1 MQVNSVL
8 EGFFNMK
15 KKWLATFMLGSA
27 LMLGACGGDDS
38 GTEDKDKDTG
48 SETTESGTTADASEQ
63 VAQQRC
69 TTCHG
74 GNLQGMGNT
83 PALND
88 IGSRLSEEEI
98 LNVIEN
104 GQGGM
109 PGGLVKGE
117 EAKALAA
124 WLAEKK

>member
-1 MQVNSVL
+1 MQVNSFL
-8 EGFFNMK
+8 EGFFKMK

-27 LMLGACGGDDS
+27 LMLGACGGES
-38 GTEDKDKDTG
+38 GTEDKDA
-48 SETTESGTTADASEQ
+48 GTTDASEQ

-69 TTCHG
+69 ATCHG

-88 IGSRLSEEEI
+88 IGSRYSEEEI
-98 LNVIEN
+98 LNIIVN
-104 GQGGM
+104 GQGNM

-117 EAKALAA
+117 EAEALAA

>member
-1 MQVNSVL
+1 MQVNSFL
-8 EGFFNMK
+8 EGFFKMK

-27 LMLGACGGDDS
+27 LMLGACGGGES
-38 GTEDKDKDTG
+38 GTEDTDTG
-48 SETTESGTTADASEQ
+48 TETTDASEQ

-69 TTCHG
+69 GTCHG

-104 GQGGM
+104 GQGSM

-117 EAKALAA
+117 EAEALAA

>member
-1 MQVNSVL
+1 M
-8 EGFFNMK
+8 EGFFKMK

-27 LMLGACGGDDS
+27 LMLGACGGES
-38 GTEDKDKDTG
+38 GTEDKDA
-48 SETTESGTTADASEQ
+48 GTTDASEQ

-69 TTCHG
+69 ATCHG

-117 EAKALAA
+117 EAEALAA

>member
-1 MQVNSVL
+1 
-8 EGFFNMK
+8 MK

-27 LMLGACGGDDS
+27 LMLGACGGEESES
-38 GTEDKDKDTG
+38 GNEDKDTG
-48 SETTESGTTADASEQ
+48 AETTENAATTDASEQ

-69 TTCHG
+69 ATCHG

-88 IGSRLSEEEI
+88 IGSRFSEEEI
-98 LNVIEN
+98 LDIIVN
-104 GQGGM
+104 GQGNM

-117 EAKALAA
+117 EA
-124 WLAEKK
+124 

>member
-1 MQVNSVL
+1 
-8 EGFFNMK
+8 MK

-27 LMLGACGGDDS
+27 LMLGACGGGES
-38 GTEDKDKDTG
+38 GTEDKDT
-48 SETTESGTTADASEQ
+48 GTTDASEQ

-69 TTCHG
+69 ATCHG
-74 GNLQGMGNT
+74 GNLQGVGNT

-88 IGSRLSEEEI
+88 IGAHYSEEEI
-98 LNVIEN
+98 LNIILN
-104 GQGGM
+104 GQGRM

-117 EAKALAA
+117 EAEALAA

>member
-1 MQVNSVL
+1 
-8 EGFFNMK
+8 MK

-27 LMLGACGGDDS
+27 LMLGACGGESSTEDN
-38 GTEDKDKDTG
+38 GTE
-48 SETTESGTTADASEQ
+48 TTDASEQ

-69 TTCHG
+69 ATCHG

-88 IGSRLSEEEI
+88 VGSRYSEEEI
-98 LNVIEN
+98 LDIIVN
-104 GQGGM
+104 GQGSM

-117 EAKALAA
+117 DAEALAA

>member
-1 MQVNSVL
+1 
-8 EGFFNMK
+8 MK

-38 GTEDKDKDTG
+38 GTEDTNTDTG
-48 SETTESGTTADASEQ
+48 SETTADASEQ

-69 TTCHG
+69 ATCHG

-88 IGSRLSEEEI
+88 VGSRYSEEEI
-98 LNVIEN
+98 LDIIVN
-104 GQGGM
+104 GQGSM

-117 EAKALAA
+117 EAEALAA
-124 WLAEKK
+124 WLAEKQ

>member
-1 MQVNSVL
+1 MQVNSFL
-8 EGFFNMK
+8 EGFFKMK

-27 LMLGACGGDDS
+27 LMLGACGGES
-38 GTEDKDKDTG
+38 GTEDKDA
-48 SETTESGTTADASEQ
+48 GTTDASEQ

-69 TTCHG
+69 ATCHG

-88 IGSRLSEEEI
+88 IGSHLSEEEI

-117 EAKALAA
+117 EAEALAA

>member
-1 MQVNSVL
+1 MQVNSFL
-8 EGFFNMK
+8 EGFFKMK

-27 LMLGACGGDDS
+27 LMLGACGGGES
-38 GTEDKDKDTG
+38 GKEDKDTG
-48 SETTESGTTADASEQ
+48 TTDASEK
-63 VAQQRC
+63 VAQTRC
-69 TTCHG
+69 ATCHG
-74 GNLQGMGNT
+74 GNLQGMGKT

-117 EAKALAA
+117 EAEALAA

>member
-1 MQVNSVL
+1 
-8 EGFFNMK
+8 MK

-38 GTEDKDKDTG
+38 GTEDQDTG
-48 SETTESGTTADASEQ
+48 SETAESGTTTDASEQ

-69 TTCHG
+69 ATCHG

-88 IGSRLSEEEI
+88 VGSRYSEEEI
-98 LNVIEN
+98 LDIIVN
-104 GQGGM
+104 GQGRM
-109 PGGLVKGE
+109 PSGLVKGE
-117 EAKALAA
+117 EAEALAA
-124 WLAEKK
+124 WLAEQQ

>member
-1 MQVNSVL
+1 MQVNSFL
-8 EGFFNMK
+8 EGFFKMK

-27 LMLGACGGDDS
+27 LMLGACGGES
-38 GTEDKDKDTG
+38 GTEDKDA
-48 SETTESGTTADASEQ
+48 GTTDASEQ

-69 TTCHG
+69 ATCHG

-109 PGGLVKGE
+109 PGGLVEGE
-117 EAKALAA
+117 EAEALAA

>member
-1 MQVNSVL
+1 
-8 EGFFNMK
+8 MK
-15 KKWLATFMLGSA
+15 KKWLATFMLGSV
-27 LMLGACGGDDS
+27 LMLGACGGDS
-38 GTEDKDKDTG
+38 ESSKEDTGKEDTG
-48 SETTESGTTADASEQ
+48 SETTENGATSDASEQ

-69 TTCHG
+69 ATCHG

-88 IGSRLSEEEI
+88 VGSRYSEEEI
-98 LNVIEN
+98 LNIIEN
-104 GQGGM
+104 GQGSM

-117 EAKALAA
+117 EAEALAT

>member
-1 MQVNSVL
+1 
-8 EGFFNMK
+8 MK

-27 LMLGACGGDDS
+27 LTLGACGGDDS
-38 GTEDKDKDTG
+38 GTEDKDTG
-48 SETTESGTTADASEQ
+48 SETTENGTTSDASEQ

-69 TTCHG
+69 ATCHG

-117 EAKALAA
+117 EAEALAA

>member
-1 MQVNSVL
+1 
-8 EGFFNMK
+8 MK

-38 GTEDKDKDTG
+38 GTEDTDKDTG
-48 SETTESGTTADASEQ
+48 SETTADASEQ

-69 TTCHG
+69 ATCHG

-98 LNVIEN
+98 LNIIEN

-117 EAKALAA
+117 EAEALAA

>member
-1 MQVNSVL
+1 
-8 EGFFNMK
+8 MK

-38 GTEDKDKDTG
+38 ETGTEDTGKDTG
-48 SETTESGTTADASEQ
+48 TETTENGATSDASEQ

-88 IGSRLSEEEI
+88 VGSRYSEEEI
-98 LNVIEN
+98 LNIILN
-104 GQGGM
+104 GQGAM
-109 PGGLVKGE
+109 PGGLVQGE
-117 EAKALAA
+117 EAEALAK

>member
-1 MQVNSVL
+1 
-8 EGFFNMK
+8 MK
-15 KKWLATFMLGSA
+15 KRWLAAFMLGSA
-27 LMLGACGGDDS
+27 LMLGACGGNDS
-38 GTEDKDKDTG
+38 DNAKDNG
-48 SETTESGTTADASEQ
+48 STNEESGASVDPSEK

-83 PALND
+83 PALNNV
-88 IGSRLSEEEI
+88 GSRYSEEEI
-98 LNVIEN
+98 LDIIEN
-104 GQGGM
+104 GKGNM
-109 PGGLVKGE
+109 PPGLVQGE

>member
-1 MQVNSVL
+1 
-8 EGFFNMK
+8 MK
-15 KKWLATFMLGSA
+15 KKWLATFMIGSA

-38 GTEDKDKDTG
+38 GTEDTNTDTG
-48 SETTESGTTADASEQ
+48 SETTESGATADASEQ

-69 TTCHG
+69 GTCHG

-117 EAKALAA
+117 EAEALAA

>member
-1 MQVNSVL
+1 MQVNSFL
-8 EGFFNMK
+8 EGFFKMK

-27 LMLGACGGDDS
+27 LMLGACGGES
-38 GTEDKDKDTG
+38 GTEDKDA
-48 SETTESGTTADASEQ
+48 GTTDASEQ

-69 TTCHG
+69 ATCHG

-117 EAKALAA
+117 EAEALAA

>member
-1 MQVNSVL
+1 
-8 EGFFNMK
+8 
-15 KKWLATFMLGSA
+15 MLGSA

-38 GTEDKDKDTG
+38 STEDKDTG
-48 SETTESGTTADASEQ
+48 SETTENGTTADASEQ

-69 TTCHG
+69 ATCHG
-74 GNLQGMGNT
+74 GNLQGRGKT

-98 LNVIEN
+98 LDIIVN

-117 EAKALAA
+117 EAEALAA
-124 WLAEKK
+124 WLAEQK

>member
-1 MQVNSVL
+1 
-8 EGFFNMK
+8 MK

-38 GTEDKDKDTG
+38 DSSTDTG
-48 SETTESGTTADASEQ
+48 SENGGTADASEK

-69 TTCHG
+69 ATCHG

-88 IGSRLSEEEI
+88 IGSRYSEEEI
-98 LNVIEN
+98 LNIIVN

-117 EAKALAA
+117 EAEALAT
-124 WLAEKK
+124 WLAEQK

>member
-1 MQVNSVL
+1 M
-8 EGFFNMK
+8 EGFFKMK

-27 LMLGACGGDDS
+27 LMLGACGGEESES
-38 GTEDKDKDTG
+38 GNEDKDTG
-48 SETTESGTTADASEQ
+48 AETAESGTTADASEQ

-69 TTCHG
+69 ATCHG

-88 IGSRLSEEEI
+88 IGSRFSEEEI
-98 LNVIEN
+98 LDIIVN
-104 GQGGM
+104 GQGNM

-117 EAKALAA
+117 EAEALAA